1 MTMFMNCD
9 LMFSLNIFYC
19 IYIHTNGLGRQLIRA
34 YSMESLDCLIC
45 TKFMF
50 LCQNRNISSQ
60 VFNILSCSIFTWCA
74 FIN

>member
-1 MTMFMNCD
+1 MSKLVTPVK
-9 LMFSLNIFYC
+9 I
-19 IYIHTNGLGRQLIRA
+19 
-34 YSMESLDCLIC
+34 MESLDCLIC
-45 TKFMF
+45 TKFIL